1 MDAKLYVSHIGG
13 SIAVPPSKSAAHR
26 AVLSAALATGT
37 SHIHNIEYSD
47 DIRATIDAVAQLG
60 AKIIR
65 EEDSLTMQGCGD
77 GFATVTRPV
86 FCKESGSTLRFL
98 IPVFSLTAQKI
109 RFTGAPRLFARPQE
123 IYRALFEKQHLRFE
137 QGPEGITIF
146 GRLLP
151 GIFTLPGDVSSQFI
165 SGILFAAPLLESDST
180 IQVLPPFESKS
191 YVGLTI
197 DALSR
202 FGVRVE
208 ESPGPEG
215 KTIFKVA
222 APQHYRPCD
231 LSVEG
236 DYSQAAF
243 PAVLGCLT
251 GGVTVTGLRPESRQG
266 DKVILDI
273 LRRCG
278 AKFSAEADGT
288 LHFERSL
295 LHGVEIDLSD
305 CPDLGPMLIAMGC
318 FCSGTTVIRNAG
330 RLRIK
335 ESDRI
340 EAMRCELAKMGGRV
354 SAAGDTVTI
363 DGCALHAPSEPLEG
377 HNDHRIVMSLAVA
390 ALGAGLPA
398 EIRGA
403 QAVAKSWPG
412 FFDAM
417 KKLGAKVELNDGT

>member
-208 ESPGPEG
+208 ESAGPEG

>member
-65 EEDSLTMQGCGD
+65 EEDSLTVQGCGD

-208 ESPGPEG
+208 ESAGPEG

-363 DGCALHAPSEPLEG
+363 DGCALHAPAEPLEG

>member
-208 ESPGPEG
+208 ESPGTEG

-288 LHFERSL
+288 LRFERSL

>member
-109 RFTGAPRLFARPQE
+109 RFTGALRLFARPQE

-266 DKVILDI
+266 DKVILEI

-288 LHFERSL
+288 LRFERSL

-305 CPDLGPMLIAMGC
+305 CPDLGPILIAMGC

>member
-1 MDAKLYVSHIGG
+1 MDAKLYVSHVGG
-13 SIAVPPSKSAAHR
+13 SIAAPPSKSAAHR

-37 SHIHNIEYSD
+37 SHIDNIEYSD
-47 DIRATIDAVAQLG
+47 DIRATIDAVSQLG
-60 AKIIR
+60 AKITR
-65 EEDSLTMQGCGD
+65 EEHSLTVQGCGE

-109 RFTGAPRLFARPQE
+109 RFTGAPRLFTRPQE

-137 QGPEGITIF
+137 QGPEGITTF

-165 SGILFAAPLLESDST
+165 SGLLFAAPLLESDST

-197 DALSR
+197 DALAR

-208 ESPGPEG
+208 ETAGPEG
-215 KTIFKVA
+215 KTLFKVA
-222 APQHYRPCD
+222 APQRYRACD
-231 LSVEG
+231 LAVEG

-243 PAVLGCLT
+243 PAVLGSLT
-251 GGVTVTGLRPESRQG
+251 GGVAVTGLRPDSRQG

-278 AKFSAEADGT
+278 AKFSADAGGT

-295 LHGVEIDLSD
+295 LHAVEIDLAD
-305 CPDLGPMLIAMGC
+305 CPDLGPVLIAMAC
-318 FCSGTTVIRNAG
+318 FCSGKTVIRNAG

-340 EAMRCELAKMGGRV
+340 EAMRAELAKMGGRV
-354 SAAGDTVTI
+354 EADGDTVTVE
-363 DGCALHAPSEPLEG
+363 GCALHAPEEPLDG

-398 EIRGA
+398 TIRGA

-412 FFDAM
+412 FFDAIQ
-417 KKLGAKVELNDGT
+417 KLGAKVELSDGT

>member
-1 MDAKLYVSHIGG
+1 MQGERQHPAVSHPGVQPDG
-13 SIAVPPSKSAAHR
+13 PEDPLYRGAAAV
-26 AVLSAALATGT
+26 
-37 SHIHNIEYSD
+37 
-47 DIRATIDAVAQLG
+47 
-60 AKIIR
+60 
-65 EEDSLTMQGCGD
+65 
-77 GFATVTRPV
+77 RP
-86 FCKESGSTLRFL
+86 
-98 IPVFSLTAQKI
+98 
-109 RFTGAPRLFARPQE
+109 PQE

-137 QGPEGITIF
+137 QSGDGITIF

-180 IQVLPPFESKS
+180 IQVLPPFESRS

-197 DALSR
+197 DALGR

-208 ESPGPEG
+208 ESAGPEG
-215 KTIFKVA
+215 KTLFKVA
-222 APQHYRPCD
+222 APQHYHACD

-295 LHGVEIDLSD
+295 LHGVEIDLAD
-305 CPDLGPMLIAMGC
+305 CPDLGPVLIAMGC

-340 EAMRCELAKMGGRV
+340 EAMRAELAKMGGRV
-354 SAAGDTVTI
+354 TAVGDTVTI
-363 DGCALHAPSEPLEG
+363 EGCALHAPAEPLEG

-398 EIRGA
+398 AIRGA

-417 KKLGAKVELNDGT
+417 QKLGAKVELNDGT

>member
-65 EEDSLTMQGCGD
+65 EEDSLTVQGCGD

-288 LHFERSL
+288 LRFERSL

-305 CPDLGPMLIAMGC
+305 CPDLGPILIAMGC

>member
-65 EEDSLTMQGCGD
+65 EEDSLTVQGCGD

-165 SGILFAAPLLESDST
+165 SGILFAAPLLESGST

-208 ESPGPEG
+208 ESAGPEG

-288 LHFERSL
+288 LRFERSL

-305 CPDLGPMLIAMGC
+305 CPDLGPILIAMGC

>member
-288 LHFERSL
+288 LRFERSL

-305 CPDLGPMLIAMGC
+305 CPDLGPILIAMGC

>member
-60 AKIIR
+60 AKITR
-65 EEDSLTMQGCGD
+65 EEDSLTVQGCGD

-288 LHFERSL
+288 LRFERSL

-305 CPDLGPMLIAMGC
+305 CPDLGPILIAMGC

>member
-1 MDAKLYVSHIGG
+1 MDAKLSVSRIGG

-37 SHIHNIEYSD
+37 SHIDNIEYSD
-47 DIRATIDAVAQLG
+47 DIRATIDAAAQLG
-60 AKIIR
+60 AKITR
-65 EEDSLTMQGCGD
+65 EEHSLTVQGCGE

-86 FCKESGSTLRFL
+86 YCKESGSTLRFL

-137 QGPEGITIF
+137 QSGDGITIF

-165 SGILFAAPLLESDST
+165 SGLLFAAPLLESDST

-208 ESPGPEG
+208 ESRGPEG
-215 KTIFKVA
+215 KTLFKVA
-222 APQHYRPCD
+222 APQHYRACD

-278 AKFSAEADGT
+278 GKFSAEADGT

-295 LHGVEIDLSD
+295 LRGVEIDLAD
-305 CPDLGPMLIAMGC
+305 CPDLGPVLIAMAC

-340 EAMRCELAKMGGRV
+340 EAMRAELAKMGGRV
-354 SAAGDTVTI
+354 TAVGDTVTVE
-363 DGCALHAPSEPLEG
+363 GCALHTPAEPLDG

-390 ALGAGLPA
+390 ALGAGVPA
-398 EIRGA
+398 AICGA

-417 KKLGAKVELNDGT
+417 KQLGAKVE